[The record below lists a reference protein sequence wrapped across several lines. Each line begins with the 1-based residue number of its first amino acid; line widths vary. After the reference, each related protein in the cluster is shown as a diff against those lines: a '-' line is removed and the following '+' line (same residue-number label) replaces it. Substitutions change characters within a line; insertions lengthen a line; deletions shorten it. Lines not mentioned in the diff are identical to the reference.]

1 MNWKIKTRR
10 RSSARRSREQVVP
23 GSTPGELVTSP
34 DSPAPSIR
42 VVAYD
47 EGELFEEALTDLTQL
62 AALRERWSTVWINV
76 DGLGDTA
83 VVQQLGQIFGLHP
96 LALEDVVTVHQRP
109 KVEVYGEYLFVV
121 LRMPPTTERME
132 TAQLSLFLGEG
143 YVLTFQEQRGD
154 WFDPVRARLRKGR
167 GRIRGAG
174 ADYLTYALID
184 AVVDHYFP
192 ILEHYGERVEDLSDA
207 VFQHPHDSLILQ
219 IHETKRD
226 FMVLRRAI
234 FPLRETLNALQRD
247 DVPQIAAETRVYL
260 RDAYDHVI
268 QLMDLVE
275 TYREM
280 SGGLMEAY
288 QSSVGYRTN
297 EVMRVLTIFATIFI
311 PLTFVA
317 GIYGMNFDRE
327 ASPFNLP
334 ELGWAYGYPAFWG
347 VMVLIA
353 GALLLFFRRKGW
365 LGGTRGS

>member
-1 MNWKIKTRR
+1 MSWKSKNRQ
-10 RSSARRSREQVVP
+10 RSSARRSRAQVVP
-23 GSTPGELVTSP
+23 GSRPGELVTSP

-62 AALRERWSTVWINV
+62 AALRERWPTVWIN
-76 DGLGDTA
+76 
-83 VVQQLGQIFGLHP
+83 
-96 LALEDVVTVHQRP
+96 
-109 KVEVYGEYLFVV
+109 
-121 LRMPPTTERME
+121 
-132 TAQLSLFLGEG
+132 
-143 YVLTFQEQRGD
+143 
-154 WFDPVRARLRKGR
+154 
-167 GRIRGAG
+167 
-174 ADYLTYALID
+174 
-184 AVVDHYFP
+184 
-192 ILEHYGERVEDLSDA
+192 VEDLSDA

-219 IHETKRD
+219 IHETKHD

-353 GALLLFFRRKGW
+353 GALLVFFRRKGW